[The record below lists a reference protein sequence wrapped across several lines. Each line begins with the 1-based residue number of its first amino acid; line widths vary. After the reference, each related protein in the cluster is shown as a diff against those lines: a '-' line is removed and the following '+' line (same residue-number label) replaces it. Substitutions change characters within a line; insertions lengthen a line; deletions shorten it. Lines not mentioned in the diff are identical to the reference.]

1 MPSSQSN
8 PGSSGGVWGG
18 RPPGRQSQP
27 SPAEAGPVA
36 LSVTGLAK
44 AFGPTVALRSCS
56 AEFRAGEVHA
66 IMGENGSGKSTLVK
80 ILTGVH
86 RPDAGTIKLASGADA
101 AAGAAGLVAVP
112 APRTPAAAIR
122 AGIMAVFQEV
132 LVVDSRSVLENAW
145 LGADTVFRRTL
156 PEADRRARAAEVFA
170 ELLGADAINLDAPA
184 STLQLSQRQA
194 CAIARVLLREPRVLI
209 LDEATSALDVA
220 TRDRLFAAIAR
231 RRSAGLCTL
240 FISHRMDEIGEIA
253 DRVTVL
259 RSGATVGTLDREQ
272 AVPERLVQLMTGADT
287 LAGGK
292 GAHQR
297 LARPTAETVLAVRDL
312 PLRASAAPVSFSLRA
327 GEVVGLAGLEGH
339 GQDDFLRTLWEGD
352 PNGRVLRVTGSAQ
365 TPIRSARHAAALG
378 IGYVPRDRRGESLFA
393 PLSVQENFGV
403 VTSSADRRFG
413 LLSSA
418 ARRVRLAA
426 YRESLSIRMGRPTD
440 LITTLSGG
448 NQQKVVIARWL
459 AREPRILLLN
469 DPTRGIDLGAKRD
482 IYALLDKLAAD
493 GVAVVMLSTEVDE
506 HVELMDRVIVFREGT
521 VSAVIE
527 RDGLSRGRLVSA
539 FFGQEVPA

>member
-1 MPSSQSN
+1 MRSSPSNSQDSLT
-8 PGSSGGVWGG
+8 
-18 RPPGRQSQP
+18 
-27 SPAEAGPVA
+27 AEAGPVA
-36 LSVTGLAK
+36 LRVTGLAK

-86 RPDAGTIKLASGADA
+86 RPDAGTVELAGAD
-101 AAGAAGLVAVP
+101 GSLVT
-112 APRTPAAAIR
+112 APPLRSPAAAMR

-132 LVVDSRSVLENAW
+132 LVVDSRSVLDNAW
-145 LGADTVFRRTL
+145 LGADTVFRASA
-156 PEADRRARAAEVFA
+156 PEDQRREKARAVFT
-170 ELLGADAINLDAPA
+170 ELLGGDIDLDAPA
-184 STLQLSQRQA
+184 GALPLSERQA

-220 TRDRLFAAIAR
+220 TRDRLFAAIGR
-231 RRSAGLCTL
+231 RRAAGLCTL

-259 RSGATVGTLDREQ
+259 RSGESVGTLDRAE
-272 AVPERLVQLMTGADT
+272 AAADRLVQLMTGADQ

-297 LARPTAETVLAVRDL
+297 PERPPSAAHVLRVRDL
-312 PLRASAAPVSFSLRA
+312 RLRAGAAPVSLDLQA

-339 GQDDFLRTLWEGD
+339 GQDDFLRALWEGNQ
-352 PNGRVLRVTGSAQ
+352 NGRVLRVSGSAE
-365 TPIRSARHAAALG
+365 TPVRSARQAAALG

-403 VTSSADRRFG
+403 VTSAADRRHG
-413 LLSSA
+413 LLSH
-418 ARRVRLAA
+418 ARQRARLAA
-426 YRESLSIRMGRPTD
+426 YRESLGIRMGKPSD

-448 NQQKVVIARWL
+448 NQQKVIIARWL

-506 HVELMDRVIVFREGT
+506 HVELMDRVLVFREGS
-521 VSAVIE
+521 VAAVLD
-527 RDGLSRGRLVSA
+527 RDQLSRATLVSA
-539 FFGQEVPA
+539 FFGQEVPR

>member
-1 MPSSQSN
+1 MPSSPSN
-8 PGSSGGVWGG
+8 ESLT
-18 RPPGRQSQP
+18 
-27 SPAEAGPVA
+27 AEAGPVA
-36 LSVTGLAK
+36 LRVTGLAK
-44 AFGPTVALRSCS
+44 AFGPTVALRYCE

-86 RPDAGTIKLASGADA
+86 RPDAGSVEL
-101 AAGAAGLVAVP
+101 AGAAI
-112 APRTPAAAIR
+112 APRSPAAAIR

-145 LGADTVFRRTL
+145 LGADTVFRVRL
-156 PEADRRARAAEVFA
+156 PEAERRERARAVFA
-170 ELLGADAINLDAPA
+170 ELLGEDIDLEAPA
-184 STLQLSQRQA
+184 GALALSQRQA
-194 CAIARVLLREPRVLI
+194 CAIARVLLREPKVLI

-220 TRDRLFAAIAR
+220 TRDRLFAAIGR
-231 RRSAGLCTL
+231 RRAGGMATL

-259 RSGATVGTLDREQ
+259 RSGESVGTLERAEATPD
-272 AVPERLVQLMTGADT
+272 RLVHLMTGADH

-292 GAHQR
+292 SAHQR
-297 LARPTAETVLAVRDL
+297 RGNPTSAGPVLRVRELRLRPGAAA
-312 PLRASAAPVSFSLRA
+312 ASFELHA

-339 GQDDFLRTLWEGD
+339 GQDEFLRALWEGD
-352 PNGRVLRVTGSAQ
+352 QNGRVLRLTGSAQ
-365 TPIRSARHAAALG
+365 TPIRSARQAAALG

-393 PLSVQENFGV
+393 PLSIQENFGV
-403 VTSSADRRFG
+403 VTSGADRRLG

-418 ARRVRLAA
+418 ARRERLTA
-426 YRESLSIRMGRPTD
+426 YRESLGIRMGKPTD

-448 NQQKVVIARWL
+448 NQQKVIIARWL

-506 HVELMDRVIVFREGT
+506 HVELMDRVLVFREGT
-521 VSAVIE
+521 VGAVLD
-527 RDGLSRGRLVSA
+527 RDQLSRAALVSA
-539 FFGQEVPA
+539 FFGQEVPR

>member
-1 MPSSQSN
+1 M
-8 PGSSGGVWGG
+8 
-18 RPPGRQSQP
+18 
-27 SPAEAGPVA
+27 
-36 LSVTGLAK
+36 TGLAK

-86 RPDAGTIKLASGADA
+86 RPDAGTVEL
-101 AAGAAGLVAVP
+101 AGAGGSLILAP
-112 APRTPAAAIR
+112 ALRSPAAAIR

-145 LGADTVFRRTL
+145 LGADAVFRASA
-156 PEADRRARAAEVFA
+156 PEAERRERARAVFA
-170 ELLGADAINLDAPA
+170 ELLGDDIDLDMAAGALP
-184 STLQLSQRQA
+184 LSQRQA

-220 TRDRLFAAIAR
+220 TRDRLFAAIGR
-231 RRSAGLCTL
+231 RRASGMVTL
-240 FISHRMDEIGEIA
+240 FISHRMDEIGEIG

-259 RSGATVGTLDREQ
+259 RSGESVGTLERAEAAPD
-272 AVPERLVQLMTGADT
+272 RLVQLMTGADH

-297 LARPTAETVLAVRDL
+297 TERPAATECVLAVRE
-312 PLRASAAPVSFSLRA
+312 LRLRPDAAPATFELHA

-339 GQDDFLRTLWEGD
+339 GQDEFLRALWEGD
-352 PNGRVLRVTGSAQ
+352 QNGRVLRVAGSAQ

-378 IGYVPRDRRGESLFA
+378 VGYVPRDRRAESLFA
-393 PLSVQENFGV
+393 PLSIQENFGM
-403 VTSSADRRFG
+403 VTSRADRRFG
-413 LLSSA
+413 LLSGA
-418 ARRVRLAA
+418 ARRARLAV
-426 YRESLSIRMGRPTD
+426 YRESLGIRMGKPTD

-448 NQQKVVIARWL
+448 NQQKVIIARWL

-506 HVELMDRVIVFREGT
+506 HVELMDRVLVFREGT
-521 VSAVIE
+521 VGAVLG
-527 RDGLSRGRLVSA
+527 RDQLSRASLVSA
-539 FFGQEVPA
+539 FFGQEVPR

>member
-1 MPSSQSN
+1 
-8 PGSSGGVWGG
+8 
-18 RPPGRQSQP
+18 
-27 SPAEAGPVA
+27 
-36 LSVTGLAK
+36 VTGLAK
-44 AFGPTVALRSCS
+44 SFGPTVALRSCT

-66 IMGENGSGKSTLVK
+66 VMGENGSGKSTLVK
-80 ILTGVH
+80 ILTGVY
-86 RPDAGTIKLASGADA
+86 RPDAGTIKVAS
-101 AAGAAGLVAVP
+101 GAAGLATVS

-132 LVVDSRSVLENAW
+132 LVVGSRSVLENAW
-145 LGADTVFRRTL
+145 LGADTVFRRTR
-156 PEADRRARAAEVFA
+156 PEAERRARAAEALA
-170 ELLGADAINLDAPA
+170 ELLGAGVVDLDAPA
-184 STLQLSQRQA
+184 SVLPLSQQQA

-259 RSGATVGTLDREQ
+259 RSGDTVGTLDRAQ
-272 AVPERLVQLMTGADT
+272 AVPERLVQLMTGADS

-297 LARPTAETVLAVRDL
+297 LVRPASADTVLAVRGL
-312 PLRASAAPVSFSLRA
+312 PVRAGATPVSFELHT

-339 GQDDFLRTLWEGD
+339 GQDEFLRALWEGD
-352 PNGRVLRVTGSAQ
+352 PAGRVQRVDGTVQ
-365 TPIRSARHAAALG
+365 TPVRSARHAAELG
-378 IGYVPRDRRGESLFA
+378 VAYVPRDRRSESLFA
-393 PLSVQENFGV
+393 PLSVEENFGV
-403 VTSSADRRFG
+403 VTAGADRRHG
-413 LLSSA
+413 LLSPA
-418 ARRVRLAA
+418 ARRARFAGYQDRLG
-426 YRESLSIRMGRPTD
+426 IRLGRPTD

-448 NQQKVVIARWL
+448 NQQKVVIGRWL

-521 VSAVIE
+521 AAAVIE
-527 RDGLSRGRLVSA
+527 RDALSRGRLVSA
-539 FFGQEVPA
+539 FFGQEVSA